1 MHDLNDFL
9 RLSEVLNL
17 QLSIESMGRM
27 NVASV
32 ILHRKRLPRNER
44 EVLAS
49 VIRYLSEAYGQRR
62 RRIGPLAVLHPLR
75 ATALL
80 ARAQIQ
86 VNLLDLQTCLLH
98 DKLEDLTP
106 DELGHQHWESLESGF
121 QRLLKSI
128 DPRDEWFLMERL
140 DRLTK
145 RVGETYFE
153 YIGRLLDKA
162 GQTPELVRVK
172 LADRLDNTLDMHVDI
187 EDPIQGIDFF
197 ETIFQI
203 MMVNSFHGYRPEL
216 SHRPPSP
223 LNGAQRLY
231 QLFKSAVLMSLVRQY
246 KVATD
251 DHTTRVLFE
260 SLAKAS
266 MKEAQRIV
274 LHIFGYHQTD
284 LARQRALLMEV
295 LDYAQAGFMDKVT
308 RPHEKRRLDGLFF
321 SRFQDSDSNVR
332 RQSLARLYK
341 DKDLMIEAGM
351 ALGIIFQGFLN
362 DPDYFV
368 QGISAQGIMPT
379 D

>member
-17 QLSIESMGRM
+17 QLSIEPLGRV

-32 ILHRKRLPRNER
+32 ILHRKQLPHNER

-49 VIRYLSEAYGQRR
+49 VIRYIDEAYGQRR

-80 ARAQIQ
+80 ARAQGQ

-106 DELGHQHWESLESGF
+106 EDLGRERWESLEVGF

-128 DPRDEWFLMERL
+128 DPLDEWFLMERL

-145 RVGETYFE
+145 RVGETYFQ

-162 GQTPELVRVK
+162 IQTPELVRVK
-172 LADRLDNTLDMHVDI
+172 LADRLDNTLDMHVEI
-187 EDPIQGIDFF
+187 EDPIQGVDFF
-197 ETIFQI
+197 GTIFQI

-216 SHRPPSP
+216 SHQPPSP

-251 DHTTRVLFE
+251 DRTTQELFE
-260 SLAKAS
+260 ALALAS
-266 MKEAQRIV
+266 MKEAHRIV

-284 LARQRALLMEV
+284 MARQRALLMEV
-295 LDYAQAGFMDKVT
+295 LDYAQAGFTDKVT
-308 RPHEKRRLDGLFF
+308 RPHKKHRLDGLFF
-321 SRFQDSDSNVR
+321 SRFKDSDSNVR
-332 RQSLARLYK
+332 RRSLAELYK
-341 DKDLMIEAGM
+341 DKDMMIEAAM

-368 QGISAQGIMPT
+368 QGISVQGIRPT